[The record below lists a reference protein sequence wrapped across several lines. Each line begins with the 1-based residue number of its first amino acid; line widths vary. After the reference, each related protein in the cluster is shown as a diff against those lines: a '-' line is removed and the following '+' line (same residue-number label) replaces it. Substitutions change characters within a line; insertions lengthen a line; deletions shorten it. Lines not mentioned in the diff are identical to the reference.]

1 MAQVNTGVIT
11 LPPHYEPDFNKVWL
25 EIMAQQIDHRL
36 AGYYVSDTVS
46 GNQKRY
52 SQMGSQAYAMSQKT
66 ARAAVTEPSDVPTAI
81 RWVIPTGYQKATW
94 IDEDDEVLL
103 GSLPNPDNIVAM
115 NHAIAVNRLKDQ
127 LIINALGGI
136 NATGATAQ
144 TQTPLPAS
152 QQVGVQFGGS
162 VNTGMTLA
170 KILEALFLLDS
181 NDVPEMDRVMIY
193 AAKQLY
199 DLLLNVDQVDS
210 VLYVDVRALM
220 QGRFTEFA
228 GFHWIRTQLL
238 PTVGTPSIRSCY
250 AYQKKFV
257 LLGETKG
264 MTTKMDILPEQ
275 SHATQVRTTYYA
287 GATRLEEAGV
297 VQIACDETQ

>member
-1 MAQVNTGVIT
+1 MSTGVIT
-11 LPPHYEPDFNKVWL
+11 IQPHYEPDFDRVWH

-46 GNQKRY
+46 GNTKRY
-52 SQMGSQAYAMSQKT
+52 SQMGSQSYAMSQKT
-66 ARAAVTEPSDVPTAI
+66 ARAAWTEPSDVPTSI

-94 IDEDDEVLL
+94 IDEDDPVLL
-103 GSLPNPDNIVAM
+103 GSLPDPQNIVAM

-127 LIINALGGI
+127 LIINAALGI
-136 NATGATAQ
+136 NYTGATAS
-144 TQTPLPAS
+144 TQTPLPSA
-152 QQVGVQFGGS
+152 QQIGVTFGS
-162 VNTGMTLA
+162 TVNTGMTLA

-181 NDVPEMDRVMIY
+181 NDVPEMDRVMVY

-210 VLYVDVRALM
+210 VLYNDVRALM
-220 QGRFTEFA
+220 KGRFDEFA
-228 GFHWIRTQLL
+228 GFRWIRTQLL
-238 PTVGTPSIRSCY
+238 PTVGTPAIRSCI
-250 AYQKKFV
+250 AYQKKFI

-264 MTTKMDILPEQ
+264 MATKIDILPQQ
-275 SHATQVRTTYYA
+275 SHAVQVRTTYFA
-287 GATRLEEAGV
+287 GATRMEEAGV

>member
-1 MAQVNTGVIT
+1 MPSGVTT
-11 LPPHYEPDFNKVWL
+11 LPPNYQPAFDNIWR

-36 AGYYVSDTVS
+36 AGYYIMDTVA
-46 GNQKRY
+46 GNMKRY
-52 SQMGSQAYAMSQKT
+52 NEMGSQSYAMSQKT

-81 RWVIPTGYQKATW
+81 RWVIPTGYQKASW
-94 IDEDDEVLL
+94 IDEDDAVLL
-103 GSLPNPDNIVAM
+103 GTLPDPENQIAV
-115 NHAIAVNRLKDQ
+115 NHGIAVNRLKDQ
-127 LIINALGGI
+127 LIINAALGV
-136 NATGATAQ
+136 NYTGAQANV
-144 TQTPLPAS
+144 QTPLPSA
-152 QQVGVQFGGS
+152 QQIGVQFGGS

-170 KILEALFLLDS
+170 KVLEANYLLDS
-181 NDVPEMDRVMIY
+181 NDVPEPDRVMVY

-220 QGRFTEFA
+220 QGRFTEFS

-238 PTVGTPSIRSCY
+238 PTVGTPAIRSCI
-250 AYQKKFV
+250 AYQKKFII
-257 LLGETKG
+257 LGETKG
-264 MTTKMDILPEQ
+264 MMTKIDILPQQ
-275 SHATQVRTTYYA
+275 SHAIQVRTTYFA